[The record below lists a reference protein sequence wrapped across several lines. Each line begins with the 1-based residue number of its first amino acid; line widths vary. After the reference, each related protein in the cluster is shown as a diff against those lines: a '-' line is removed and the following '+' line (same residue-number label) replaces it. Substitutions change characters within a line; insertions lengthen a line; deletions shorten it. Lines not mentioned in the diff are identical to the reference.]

1 MFDIIIDDGD
11 HTFESNFSFLVN
23 SIHKLKTGGIFVIE
37 DILNH
42 DVERFLPIL
51 ENIKQ
56 EFSLQHIE
64 LIRLPFAPN
73 QIDNNIIIMI
83 K

>member
-1 MFDIIIDDGD
+1 
-11 HTFESNFSFLVN
+11 
-23 SIHKLKTGGIFVIE
+23 
-37 DILNH
+37 LNH

-64 LIRLPFAPN
+64 LIRLPFEPN
-73 QIDNNIIIMI
+73 QIDNNIIVII